1 MRRWMQARW
10 ELALRKPETVQRN
23 LQIKRV
29 SFREQLDGSSRQR
42 KCLLCMFLRN
52 TYLGN
57 NQVL

>member
-29 SFREQLDGSSRQR
+29 SFREKLDSSRQR
-42 KCLLCMFLRN
+42 KCLLCTFLQS